1 MSGDRSR
8 VCQEFPDRENFRV
21 PALFRK
27 PSRFC
32 CTFRKEHGAS
42 MKPDNIERN
51 ERQLGCAATT
61 RNKGS
66 CDADI
71 LVLLW
76 EVFKTRASEIDHLLD
91 LSLSIL
97 ASVNDFPQKAELEAA
112 LKKALSLVRT

>member
-1 MSGDRSR
+1 
-8 VCQEFPDRENFRV
+8 
-21 PALFRK
+21 
-27 PSRFC
+27 
-32 CTFRKEHGAS
+32 

-51 ERQLGCAATT
+51 EHRPGCAATT

-66 CDADI
+66 RDADI

-97 ASVNDFPQKAELEAA
+97 ASANDFSQKAELEAA

>member
-1 MSGDRSR
+1 
-8 VCQEFPDRENFRV
+8 
-21 PALFRK
+21 
-27 PSRFC
+27 
-32 CTFRKEHGAS
+32 

-51 ERQLGCAATT
+51 ERQPGHAATT

-66 CDADI
+66 RDADI

-97 ASVNDFPQKAELEAA
+97 ASVNDFSQKAELEAA

>member
-1 MSGDRSR
+1 
-8 VCQEFPDRENFRV
+8 
-21 PALFRK
+21 
-27 PSRFC
+27 
-32 CTFRKEHGAS
+32 
-42 MKPDNIERN
+42 MKPDDIERN
-51 ERQLGCAATT
+51 ERQPGRAATT

-66 CDADI
+66 RDADI

-97 ASVNDFPQKAELEAA
+97 ASANDFSQKAELEAA

>member
-1 MSGDRSR
+1 
-8 VCQEFPDRENFRV
+8 
-21 PALFRK
+21 
-27 PSRFC
+27 
-32 CTFRKEHGAS
+32 
-42 MKPDNIERN
+42 MKSDNIDRN
-51 ERQLGCAATT
+51 ERQPGRAATT

-66 CDADI
+66 RDADI

-97 ASVNDFPQKAELEAA
+97 ASANDFSQKAELEAA